1 MNNIPEIN
9 NKIEKEFKEIV
20 TSIKEE
26 IVSRTIYKKD
36 HSYYLILGMMKKE
49 ESLLNCLCKIKYS
62 EALNYVIEK
71 LCIQDFDDEDMNE
84 ENNYIDILRE
94 ANEIS
99 IKDNLDNITDEH
111 ILYAI
116 LKNGKSKAI
125 SLLEDFNVNTDMMLL
140 TVNDYLELEEESF
153 VINITEEVKKNKVHE
168 FIGREEYID
177 KIIRILFKKQKNN
190 CMLIGPAGVGK
201 TALVEGVAKKLIEY
215 GYDEN
220 IYRLEIGQVISG
232 TRYRGDLEERIINV
246 INKIKENKGILFIDE
261 IQTIMGSNKGEETL
275 SIGNMIKPMLS
286 RSEIKCIGATT
297 LEEYYNCVAKDKA
310 FVRRFQKLIIPEPN
324 DEETLFILKK
334 IKHLYEEY
342 YGISY
347 KKDILKK
354 VVASGKYFP
363 NLNNPDKSI
372 DLLDELGALASNK
385 NIYNP
390 NHNHLMMLIKEN
402 LGIRNIN
409 NKKIKSTKVETLLMR
424 YFNKYL
430 DINNKKNTILNIS
443 YYGKKEDFLIKDIK
457 EIFSLL
463 ESNVIEIDI
472 SLFDEYL
479 YNYLLKTILESPI
492 CLIVIKNFD
501 NASYALERKIIG
513 MIQEGKIVNY
523 NNQVIYLF
531 NTIFLFLEKENS
543 LVGFNSIGSLKEKE
557 ISKKNYIDEIIT
569 EKDYHSIYK

>member
-9 NKIEKEFKEIV
+9 NKIEKEFKEIL
-20 TSIKEE
+20 TSIKME
-26 IVSRTIYKKD
+26 IASRTIYKND
-36 HSYYLILGMMKKE
+36 HTYYLILGMMKKE

-62 EALNYVIEK
+62 EALNYVTEK
-71 LCIQDFDDEDMNE
+71 LCELELDDENSNE
-84 ENNYIDILRE
+84 EKEYIDILRE

-140 TVNDYLELEEESF
+140 TVNDYLELEEESY
-153 VINITEEVKKNKVHE
+153 VINITEEVRKNKVHE

-201 TALVEGVAKKLIEY
+201 TALVEGVAKKLIEN
-215 GYDEN
+215 GYNEN

-246 INKIKENKGILFIDE
+246 INKIKDSKGILFIDE

-297 LEEYYNCVAKDKA
+297 LEEYYDCVAKDKA

-324 DEETLFILKK
+324 DDETLFILKN

-347 KKDILKK
+347 KNDILKK
-354 VVASGKYFP
+354 IVEAGKYFP

-372 DLLDELGALASNK
+372 DILDELGALAISK
-385 NIYNP
+385 NIHFP
-390 NHNHLMMLIKEN
+390 SHNHLMILIKEN
-402 LGIRNIN
+402 LGIKRLNNKSIN
-409 NKKIKSTKVETLLMR
+409 NNKVETLLMR

-443 YYGKKEDFLIKDIK
+443 YYGKEENYLIKDIK
-457 EIFSLL
+457 KIFNLF
-463 ESNVIEIDI
+463 ESNIIEIDI
-472 SLFDEYL
+472 NLFDEHL

-492 CLIVIKNFD
+492 CLIVIKNFS
-501 NASYALERKIIG
+501 NASYALERRIIG

-531 NTIFLFLEKENS
+531 NTIFLFLEKDNS
-543 LVGFNSIGSLKEKE
+543 SVGFNSISNLKDKE
-557 ISKKNYIDEIIT
+557 INKKNYIDEIIT
-569 EKDYHSIYK
+569 EKDYLSIYK